1 VLLKGATLAVFMG
14 LIGGFMPALRAVR
27 MKVVD
32 ALREV

>member
-1 VLLKGATLAVFMG
+1 LLTGALLAVFMG
-14 LIGGFMPALRAVR
+14 LLGGLAPAIRAVR